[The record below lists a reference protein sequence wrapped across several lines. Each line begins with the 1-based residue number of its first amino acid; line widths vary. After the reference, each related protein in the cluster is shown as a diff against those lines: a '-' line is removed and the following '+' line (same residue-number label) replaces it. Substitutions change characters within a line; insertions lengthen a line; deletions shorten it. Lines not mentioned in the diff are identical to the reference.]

1 MSEPVYRQ
9 LLSKLDELALK
20 ATDTPADRIYTRLEY
35 LDPYLELTLETADRS
50 RREIT
55 VATRNISRGG
65 MSVLHASFVY
75 TNTRITAQLR
85 KVDGKT
91 SRVSGKVCR
100 CTHRGGVVH
109 EIGIEFDQE
118 ILVQE
123 FVHPDINNSIAS
135 LEVVDPKK
143 LTGKVIFVGTDEA
156 VIPFLRE
163 YLINTN
169 MNFGFV
175 KTAKEAFEKGIDQY
189 ALVFSC
195 LDAGDMS
202 GPEFTKCLREQGYH
216 NPVILSGQVENEL
229 TKQQLR
235 LSNADMFLPTPIT
248 EKAVMCALGEFLLT
262 EWSHDALKALRAEI
276 DTNTIESIRT
286 ELTKLGILLEQQIHA
301 DDPIK
306 IYGTCTKIRSLAPL
320 LGMKNLHGL
329 TLQVGEQ
336 IAASGDL
343 HRFSKELKS
352 IMALCKCAHQAA

>member
-1 MSEPVYRQ
+1 MSEPVYKQ
-9 LLSKLDELALK
+9 LLTKLNELASK
-20 ATDTPADRIYTRLEY
+20 STDTPSDRVYTRLEY
-35 LDPYLELTLETADRS
+35 LDPYLELMLETADRS

-85 KVDGKT
+85 RTDGSISKI
-91 SRVSGKVCR
+91 SGKVCR

-109 EIGIEFDQE
+109 EIGIEFDRE
-118 ILVQE
+118 IVVQE
-123 FVHPDINNSIAS
+123 FVRPDINDSISS
-135 LEVVDPKK
+135 LEVVDPKE
-143 LTGKVIFVGTDEA
+143 LTGKVIFVGTDETI
-156 VIPFLRE
+156 VPFLRE

-175 KTAKEAFEKGIDQY
+175 KTAKEALEKGIDQY
-189 ALVFSC
+189 VLVFSC

-202 GPEFTKCLREQGYH
+202 GPEFAKCLREQGYD
-216 NPVILSGQVENEL
+216 NPIILAGQAEDEL

-248 EKAVMCALGEFLLT
+248 EKSVMCALGEFLLT
-262 EWSHDALKALRAEI
+262 KWSQTTLEALRSEF
-276 DTNTIESIRT
+276 DTDTVKSVRT
-286 ELTKLGILLEQQIHA
+286 ELTKLGILLEQQVHA

-320 LGMKNLHGL
+320 LGMKSLHDL
-329 TLQVGEQ
+329 TLQVGEK
-336 IAASGDL
+336 IASSGDL
-343 HRFSKELKS
+343 HRFSKELKA
-352 IMALCKCAHQAA
+352 IMALCKGTNQAA